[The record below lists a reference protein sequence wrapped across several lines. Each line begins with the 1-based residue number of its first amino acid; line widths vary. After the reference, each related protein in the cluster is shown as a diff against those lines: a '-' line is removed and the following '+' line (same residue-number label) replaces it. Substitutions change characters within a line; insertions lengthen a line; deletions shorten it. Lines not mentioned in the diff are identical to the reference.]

1 MSKPRNEFLVG
12 LVILVTLAVV
22 VAGALWLS
30 EANIGKREAD
40 HVARF
45 RTVGGLTPGAPVT
58 YRGVRVGRVQA
69 IRLADEFVEADLRIY
84 VGVDLPVRPAV
95 IAASQSLFGEW
106 GATIVSRDQPQD
118 DPNVRMMLA
127 ETSKPGGDRWP
138 GATLPD
144 VGQLTA
150 QAGRIATD
158 IAAVANR
165 VQETFDS
172 NAVAELRGSI
182 KDFGAIA
189 DRLAKFTESQT
200 SRIDVISGNMA
211 RASGSF
217 TTATADF
224 SKTMARLDSA
234 TSDRQLQEI
243 LENARAGSG
252 NLKDASADLRALVA
266 TARSQEAGL
275 IHALAAMDTA
285 LTRIQNGQ
293 GTIGLLSKDPALYN
307 ESIETMQEMRRLIAD
322 IQANPRKYFKFSVF

>member
-1 MSKPRNEFLVG
+1 MKRGNEFLVG
-12 LVILVTLAVV
+12 LVLLFSLAVV

-30 EANIGKREAD
+30 EANVGQREAD

-69 IRLADEFVEADLRIY
+69 IRLADEFVEADLR
-84 VGVDLPVRPAV
+84 VFQGVELPARPAV

-106 GATIVSRDQPQD
+106 AATIVSRDQPQE
-118 DPNVRMMLA
+118 DPNVRQMLA
-127 ETSKPGGDRWP
+127 ETARPGGDRWP

-172 NAVAELRGSI
+172 SAVAELRRSI
-182 KDFGAIA
+182 RDFGAIA
-189 DRLAKFTESQT
+189 DKLVKFTDSQT
-200 SRIDVISGNMA
+200 GRITEVTDNVERTSEAVLGASHDLRSTLA
-211 RASGSF
+211 RV
-217 TTATADF
+217 
-224 SKTMARLDSA
+224 DSA
-234 TSDRQLQEI
+234 THDGQLQQI
-243 LENARAGSG
+243 LNNTRDGSSD
-252 NLKDASADLRALVA
+252 LRQASADLREVIATIKTQDPSLVRILLSADSALS
-266 TARSQEAGL
+266 RL
-275 IHALAAMDTA
+275 
-285 LTRIQNGQ
+285 QNGQ
-293 GTIGLLSKDPALYN
+293 GTLGLLSKDPALYN
-307 ESIETMQEMRRLIAD
+307 ETIETMQELRRLIAD

>member
-1 MSKPRNEFLVG
+1 MNRRNEFLVG
-12 LVILVTLAVV
+12 LVILVTIAVV

-30 EANIGKREAD
+30 EANVGKREAD

-84 VGVDLPVRPAV
+84 VGIELPERPAV

-127 ETSKPGGDRWP
+127 ETARPGGDRWP

-172 NAVAELRGSI
+172 SAVQELRGSI

-189 DRLAKFTESQT
+189 DRLAQFTNSQT
-200 SRIDVISGNMA
+200 SRLDQISGNVA

-217 TTATADF
+217 VGAANDL
-224 SKTMARLDSA
+224 SVAMARLDSA
-234 TSDRQLQEI
+234 TSDQQLQQI
-243 LENARAGSG
+243 IENARTGSG
-252 NLKDASADLRALVA
+252 NLKDASADLKELIASVKN
-266 TARSQEAGL
+266 QEKGL
-275 IHALAAMDTA
+275 IHMLIAADSV
-285 LTRIQNGQ
+285 LSRVQDGQ
-293 GTIGLLSKDPALYN
+293 GTLGLLSKDPALYN